1 MLAASAV
8 RQASPK
14 LDQSLFLASLALLTF
29 ATLTAIALGAWFTSA
44 TEAYT
49 LRSAIAMLACVGG
62 VATSYLVWRM
72 PSRASLGGGI
82 GVLAFSLL
90 RILDTGDWRGINF
103 IIVGST
109 VILAL
114 PVVYAFVILPKG

>member
-1 MLAASAV
+1 M

-29 ATLTAIALGAWFTSA
+29 ATLTAIALGAWFTA
-44 TEAYT
+44 APETFT
-49 LRSAIAMLACVGG
+49 VRSVIAMLACIGG
-62 VATSYLVWRM
+62 VTTSYLVWRM
-72 PSRASLGGGI
+72 PSRSTVGAGM

-90 RILDTGDWRGINF
+90 RVLDTGDWRSINF
-103 IIVGST
+103 LIVGST
-109 VILAL
+109 LVLAI